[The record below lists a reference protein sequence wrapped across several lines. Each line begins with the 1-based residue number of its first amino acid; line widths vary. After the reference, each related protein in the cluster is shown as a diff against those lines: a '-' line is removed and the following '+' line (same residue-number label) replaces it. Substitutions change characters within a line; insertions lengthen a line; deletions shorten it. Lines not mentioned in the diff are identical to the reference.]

1 MRPLVRYWRL
11 QAFRIAV
18 YLDDGLGVCPTFAD
32 CCYQSLAVKSD
43 LIVPC
48 WFCGEHLEKHLGS
61 SAVSSLV
68 GLSLG
73 FKGQFADC
81 A

>member
-1 MRPLVRYWRL
+1 MRYWRF
-11 QAFRIAV
+11 QAFSIAV
-18 YLDDGLGVCPTFAD
+18 YLDDGLGVWSSFAD
-32 CCYQSLAVKSD
+32 CCSQSSGIKSD
-43 LIVPC
+43 LFRAGFVA
-48 WFCGEHLEKHLGS
+48 KQTKKQLGS

-73 FKGQFADC
+73 FKGQFAAC

>member
-1 MRPLVRYWRL
+1 MRYWRL
-11 QAFRIAV
+11 QAFRIAL
-18 YLDDGLGVCPTFAD
+18 YLDDGLGMCPSFVD
-32 CCYQSLAVKSD
+32 CCSQSLGVKSD
-43 LIVPC
+43 LFLAGFVAKQP
-48 WFCGEHLEKHLGS
+48 EKQLGS

>member
-1 MRPLVRYWRL
+1 MRYWRL

-32 CCYQSLAVKSD
+32 CCSQSLAVKSD
-43 LIVPC
+43 LFRAGFVANT
-48 WFCGEHLEKHLGS
+48 HTEKHLGS
-61 SAVSSLV
+61 SVVSSLV